1 MRDVGLARRLT
12 ALGAVLLS
20 LGSFAQAHAQE
31 DSEAGAGLY
40 TGNQMEVAAM
50 LELGGDGRYRYQL
63 SYGALDEWSAG
74 TWTRQADGIVLQ
86 SDAFV
91 APAFEVSNEG
101 SGTGAL
107 SLELDLPSG
116 FDPQYFAIAVHRKDG
131 MASLERI
138 PSGSLVL
145 AMGDNPVVSLRP
157 VLAVIDLL
165 GPEIPVPVG
174 GAALKIAF
182 KPNDLGF
189 AGFSGDVLLRKGQA
203 FELVRHE
210 ITIRFRKVDPGQ

>member
-1 MRDVGLARRLT
+1 
-12 ALGAVLLS
+12 
-20 LGSFAQAHAQE
+20 
-31 DSEAGAGLY
+31 
-40 TGNQMEVAAM
+40 M

-74 TWTRQADGIVLQ
+74 VWTKEADAIVLQ

-101 SGTGAL
+101 SGTGTL
-107 SLELDLPSG
+107 SVKLVLPEG

-131 MASLERI
+131 LASFERI
-138 PSGSLVL
+138 SSGSFEIE
-145 AMGDNPVVSLRP
+145 MGDNPVVSIRP

-165 GPEIPVPVG
+165 GPETLIPGG

-189 AGFSGDVLLRKGQA
+189 AGFSGELLQRRGQA
-203 FELVRHE
+203 FELARHE